1 MSNKSYQNIINSIN
15 ISDYKNNQVI
25 NNIHQLIKS
34 YEDSLYH
41 LECIFQENPEYSLE
55 SIFILSLLFNMI
67 RYNVPEKDH
76 EYFKNN
82 FCDYF
87 NDENTDF
94 LQIENIYDY
103 DQDDDEDLCD
113 YDYDKK
119 RFDCV
124 MNLLEKPEII
134 DYYYDNKC
142 QLFNFIINRMKW
154 FVFDYSQKHKINIP
168 DSIIYN
174 MFIICFSQIEEDEEK
189 ISYNLNHLS
198 FYLPLIQMQNESKYK
213 ELKKLDK
220 MKYFYEFIEKNEED
234 NIKIVNIFL
243 PIESKTKSANKL
255 Y

>member
-15 ISDYKNNQVI
+15 INDYKNNEVI
-25 NNIHQLIKS
+25 NNKHQLLKS

-41 LECIFQENPEYSLE
+41 LECIFQENPEDSIE
-55 SIFILSLLFNMI
+55 SMFILSLLFNMA
-67 RYNVPEKDH
+67 RYDMSDDDH
-76 EYFKNN
+76 ESLKSS
-82 FCDYF
+82 FCYYIDI
-87 NDENTDF
+87 ENCDF
-94 LQIENIYDY
+94 LLIENIYDY
-103 DQDDDEDLCD
+103 NKDDDEDLED
-113 YDYDKK
+113 YEYDKK
-119 RFDCV
+119 RYDCII
-124 MNLLEKPEII
+124 NLLEKPEII

-142 QLFNFIINRMKW
+142 KLFNFVINRMKW
-154 FVFDYSQKHKINIP
+154 FVYNFSQKYKINIP

-174 MFIICFSQIEEDEEK
+174 MFIICFSHEEDEGT

-198 FYLPLIQMQNESKYK
+198 FYLPLTQMQNDSKYK